1 MWYYVIVA
9 DAILGTGKTHEAAGI
24 RLI

>member
-1 MWYYVIVA
+1 MWYYVTVA

>member
-9 DAILGTGKTHEAAGI
+9 DAIVGTGKTYEAAGI

>member
-1 MWYYVIVA
+1 MWYYVTVA
-9 DAILGTGKTHEAAGI
+9 DAILGTGETHEAAGI